1 MLKLISASRRVVVC
15 ELEDLRREILLVEAR
30 LKIADE
36 TKVRKLCIVALYD
49 YLVLT

>member
-1 MLKLISASRRVVVC
+1 MC

-49 YLVLT
+49 LVLT